1 MLVDPDA
8 VVLPTSKSDGAA
20 RLGMLPQ
27 DSEDTTVDKVDDSS
41 DDLDKFSDIN
51 SQDDA
56 LTRQEKERKQ
66 SLLRKSMS
74 TLVSGANTMI

>member
-1 MLVDPDA
+1 M
-8 VVLPTSKSDGAA
+8 
-20 RLGMLPQ
+20 
-27 DSEDTTVDKVDDSS
+27 TVDKVDDSS